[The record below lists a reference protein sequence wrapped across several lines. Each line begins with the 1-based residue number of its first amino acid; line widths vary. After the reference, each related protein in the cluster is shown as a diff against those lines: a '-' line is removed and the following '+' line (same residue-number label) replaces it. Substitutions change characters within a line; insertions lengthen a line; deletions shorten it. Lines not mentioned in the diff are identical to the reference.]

1 MEPEASF
8 SRGLGSAGIEV
19 YSSGKTS
26 KQPWCKGGH
35 DWLCKQKGRMGA
47 MSRAAEAGTSVSS
60 LFHLTFLWRISAA
73 SLGHTYYGIFFFFCF
88 LGHHFKKVG
97 IETQT

>member
-47 MSRAAEAGTSVSS
+47 MSRAAEAGTSV
-60 LFHLTFLWRISAA
+60 FHLTFLWRISAA
-73 SLGHTYYGIFFFFCF
+73 SLGHTYYGIFFFFLF
-88 LGHHFKKVG
+88 FGPSF
-97 IETQT
+97 